1 MRIRQKCSDRKCL
14 RMRQKLLE
22 EYKKTLKLSTLQK
35 DVLIGLL
42 LGDGHVELSPNGKSA
57 RLKVE
62 YGIKNADYINWLYQI
77 FNNLVRMN
85 PRKRVINSFGGSFE
99 RFGFTTLSLPD
110 FLYFRDLFYRGK
122 TKIVPLNIIKL
133 LTNIGLAVWFMDDG
147 SYKSKE
153 CRGKLI
159 CTHNFTS
166 SEIDLL
172 CQVLKEKFG
181 LEAIPR
187 QQIDGIEIYIRASS
201 FSRLKKLISPFIASS
216 FLYKLDS
223 S

>member
-1 MRIRQKCSDRKCL
+1 MSK
-14 RMRQKLLE
+14 MRQKLLE
-22 EYKKTLKLSTLQK
+22 EYKKTLKLSPLQK

-42 LGDGHVELSPNGKSA
+42 LGDGHMELSQNRKSA

-62 YGIKNADYINWLYQI
+62 YSIKNADYVNWLYQI

-122 TKIVPLNIIKL
+122 TKIVPLNITEL
-133 LTNIGLAVWFMDDG
+133 LTNIGFAVWFMDDG

-153 CRGKLI
+153 CKGKLI
-159 CTHNFTS
+159 CTHNFNS
-166 SEIDLL
+166 EEIDLL

-187 QQIDGIEIYIRASS
+187 KQIDGIEIYIRASS
-201 FSRLKKLISPFIASS
+201 FSRLKRLISPFLATS
-216 FLYKLDS
+216 FSYKLDTLS
-223 S
+223 